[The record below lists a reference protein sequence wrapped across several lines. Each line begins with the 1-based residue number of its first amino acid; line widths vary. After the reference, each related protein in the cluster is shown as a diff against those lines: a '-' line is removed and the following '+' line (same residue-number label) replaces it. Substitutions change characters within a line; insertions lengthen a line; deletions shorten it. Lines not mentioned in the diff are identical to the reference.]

1 MGSTSEGPPGS
12 SLYLKGLTCHL
23 SHFLGL
29 MIMTDH
35 VSLYMKSVAKAET
48 GKNDGKRR
56 KQTKAR
62 KVKKHVCRMSV
73 TLQNTHHFNTAD
85 ARDASGPHRH

>member
-1 MGSTSEGPPGS
+1 
-12 SLYLKGLTCHL
+12 
-23 SHFLGL
+23 
-29 MIMTDH
+29 MTDL

-62 KVKKHVCRMSV
+62 KVKKHVRH
-73 TLQNTHHFNTAD
+73 LQNTHHLTLQMPETLRA
-85 ARDASGPHRH
+85 AQALKSYTSIKIQLRC

>member
-35 VSLYMKSVAKAET
+35 VSLYTKSVAKAET
-48 GKNDGKRR
+48 GKNDGKKSQQAIGEDTRE
-56 KQTKAR
+56 
-62 KVKKHVCRMSV
+62 SS
-73 TLQNTHHFNTAD
+73 
-85 ARDASGPHRH
+85 SGRAHAI